1 MDSVERH
8 VDIDAPPERVWEL
21 LTRPGWFVNDGEI
34 VAHDVEDLGDGVHL
48 VTDPVHGSFRIEQV
62 ALEPYTRAAFRWRRG
77 TGADDP
83 ATLVEFHLE
92 EVPGGVRLTVVE
104 SGLQALGADRR
115 LREQQTRGWSEEL
128 ATARAHTDP
137 ARVRCAV
144 HLPVGPAIAWDAVT
158 DLASWYAF
166 GGAAYTLVEGAPMRL
181 EWAEHGIH
189 LGTVEKVV
197 APSEFAFRLAR
208 EPDLEPEEDAPLVR
222 VTVRASG
229 TGSLV
234 AVEHTGLVTAADVV
248 MERLGWEG
256 GLTTLAERIREKQ

>member
-34 VAHDVEDLGDGVHL
+34 VAHDVEELDDGVHL
-48 VTDPVHGSFRIEQV
+48 VTDPVHGSFRVERV
-62 ALEPYTRAAFRWRRG
+62 ALEPHTRAAFRRHRG

-92 EVPGGVRLTVVE
+92 ERPGGVRLTVVE
-104 SGLQALGADRR
+104 SGLQALGTGRR
-115 LREQQTRGWSEEL
+115 LHEQQARGWSEGL
-128 ATARAHTDP
+128 ATARAHTEP

-144 HLPVGPAIAWDAVT
+144 HVPVEPGPAWDVVT

-166 GGAAYTLVEGAPMRL
+166 GGAVYTLEQGAPMRL

-189 LGTVEKVV
+189 LGTVERVD

-208 EPDLEPEEDAPLVR
+208 EPDLEPDEDAPLVR

-234 AVEHTGLVTAADVV
+234 VVEHTGLTTADDTTV
-248 MERLGWEG
+248 ERLGWEG
-256 GLTTLAERIREKQ
+256 GLTTLAERLREKR

>member
-8 VDIDAPPERVWEL
+8 VNIDAPPERVWEL
-21 LTRPGWFVNDGEI
+21 LTRPGWFINDGEI
-34 VAHDVEDLGDGVHL
+34 VAHDIEDLGDGVHL
-48 VTDPVHGSFRIEQV
+48 ITDPVQGSFRIERV

-77 TGADDP
+77 TSADDP
-83 ATLVEFHLE
+83 ATLVEFYLE
-92 EVPGGVRLTVVE
+92 ERPGGVRLTVIE
-104 SGLQALGADRR
+104 SGLRALGADRR
-115 LREQQTRGWSEEL
+115 LCERQAQRWSEEL

-137 ARVRCAV
+137 VRVRCAV
-144 HLPVGPAIAWDAVT
+144 HLPAAPDLAWDVVT

-166 GGAAYTLVEGAPMRL
+166 GGAAYTLAQGAPMRL
-181 EWAEHGIH
+181 EWAGHGIH
-189 LGTVEKVV
+189 LGTVERVV
-197 APSEFAFRLAR
+197 APSEFAFRLAH
-208 EPDLEPEEDAPLVR
+208 EPDLEPGEDAPLVR

-234 AVEHTGLVTAADVV
+234 TVEHTGLVAADDVT

>member
-8 VDIDAPPERVWEL
+8 VDIDASPERVWEL

-48 VTDPVHGSFRIEQV
+48 VTDPVHGSFRIERV
-62 ALEPYTRAAFRWRRG
+62 ALEPHTRAAFRWHRG
-77 TGADDP
+77 IDADDP

-92 EVPGGVRLTVVE
+92 ERPAGVRLTVVE
-104 SGLQALGADRR
+104 SGLQGLGADRR
-115 LREQQTRGWSEEL
+115 LREQQAQRWSEEL

-144 HLPVGPAIAWDAVT
+144 HVPVGPDRAWGVVT

-166 GGAAYTLVEGAPMRL
+166 GGAAYTLVQGAPMRL

-189 LGTVEKVV
+189 LGTVERV
-197 APSEFAFRLAR
+197 AVPSEFVFRLAR
-208 EPDLEPEEDAPLVR
+208 EPDVEPGEDASLVR
-222 VTVRASG
+222 VRVRASG
-229 TGSLV
+229 AGSLV
-234 AVEHTGLVTAADVV
+234 AVEHTGLATADDVT

-256 GLTTLAERIREKQ
+256 GLTTLAERLREKQ